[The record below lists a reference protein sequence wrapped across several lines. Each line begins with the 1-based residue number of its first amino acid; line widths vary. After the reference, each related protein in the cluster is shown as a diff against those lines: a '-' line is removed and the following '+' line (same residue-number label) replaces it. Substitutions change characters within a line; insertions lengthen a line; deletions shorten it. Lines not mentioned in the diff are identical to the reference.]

1 MTDPAVDMFCAQ
13 ICSVGITTGWD
24 PVNHL
29 KGVRREDSTEE
40 ATASLRKGEKKLMKR
55 EDTRLPWCSMGL
67 ISHFPALTVN
77 TLLFLPVLLTWT
89 CDLPLVSDDTPMV
102 PCSRLPRPGPGL
114 VIHRLLDHLPQRIDF
129 CFPPISRR
137 EANKRLKTLSVW
149 SWIRILHRGDTLESK
164 GWLGWGGHSWG
175 LYISL

>member
-1 MTDPAVDMFCAQ
+1 
-13 ICSVGITTGWD
+13 
-24 PVNHL
+24 
-29 KGVRREDSTEE
+29 
-40 ATASLRKGEKKLMKR
+40 MKR

-77 TLLFLPVLLTWT
+77 TLLFPPALLTWT

-102 PCSRLPRPGPGL
+102 PCSRLPWPGPGL
-114 VIHRLLDHLPQRIDF
+114 VIHRLLDRLPQRIDF

-149 SWIRILHRGDTLESK
+149 SWIRILHRGDTWERGGSQLRFVYLFIGLTLPWPAILLWGKEKAQECCWIWKKRGGIGNRFIGSRREIK
-164 GWLGWGGHSWG
+164 GEMF
-175 LYISL
+175 